1 MSALGWLQIV
11 LLYAL
16 VLVAVKPLGGFMATV
31 FEGGRTSLSQVLA
44 PVERGFYRLAGIDEG
59 REQGWR
65 AYALAMLAF
74 NAAGFAVLY
83 LIMRMQGVLT
93 FNPQGFAGVEP
104 GLAFNTA
111 ISFVTNTNW
120 QSYGGETTMSHFT
133 QMAGLAVQNFLSA
146 ATGIALAV
154 ALTRAFARSGA
165 REVGNFWVDMVR
177 STLYVLL
184 PLSLVFALAF
194 VFLGEPQSLLAS
206 VQATTIEGAPQNIAL
221 GPVASQE
228 AIKMLGTNGG
238 GFFNANSA
246 HPFENPTPLT
256 NLLEMWSII
265 AISAALTFTFGSMV
279 KDRRQGWAL
288 LAVMGAL
295 LVAATAIAYWAE
307 GAGNPI
313 LTGLG
318 LDGAGGNMEGK
329 EVRFGVANSALW
341 STLTTGASN
350 GSVNAMHDSFTP
362 LGGLMPLFLIKLGEI
377 LPGGV
382 GSGLYGMVVF
392 AIIAVFVAGL
402 MVGRTPEY
410 LGKKIEAREMKLAVL
425 AILLLPAALL
435 GFAAVA
441 ALIPAG
447 TSSLNNAGPHGL
459 SEILYAYSSAVGNNG
474 SAFAGLNANTPW
486 FNTTLG
492 IAMFLGRFAVIVP
505 VMGIAGSI
513 AAKTK
518 GASSPGT
525 FPTHGPLFVG
535 LVMGVILILGG
546 LQYFPALALGPIV
559 EHFLMLAGQTF

>member
-1 MSALGWLQIV
+1 
-11 LLYAL
+11 
-16 VLVAVKPLGGFMATV
+16 MAQV
-31 FEGGRTSLSQVLA
+31 FEGGRTFLSPVLA
-44 PVERGFYRLAGIDEG
+44 PVERGFYRLAGIDE
-59 REQGWR
+59 RKEQGWSG
-65 AYALAMLAF
+65 YTLAMLTF
-74 NAAGFAVLY
+74 NAAGFMLLY
-83 LIMRMQGVLT
+83 LIMRMQGFLP
-93 FNPQGFAGVEP
+93 FNPRGFAGVEP

-146 ATGIALAV
+146 ATGIVLAI

-165 REVGNFWVDMVR
+165 KEVGNFWVDLVR
-177 STLYVLL
+177 STLYILL
-184 PLSLVFALAF
+184 PLSILFALVF
-194 VFLGEPQSLLAS
+194 VFLGEPQTLLAS
-206 VQATTIEGAPQNIAL
+206 VQATTVEGAQQNIAL

-256 NLLEMWSII
+256 NLLEMWTII
-265 AISAALTFTFGSMV
+265 AISAALTFTFGKMV
-279 KDRRQGWAL
+279 KDTRQGWAL
-288 LAVMGAL
+288 LAVMGL
-295 LVAATAIAYWAE
+295 LLIAATVVAYWAE

-313 LTGLG
+313 LVALG
-318 LDGAGGNMEGK
+318 LDPAGGNMEGK
-329 EVRFGVANSALW
+329 EVRFGIENSALW

-362 LGGLMPLFLIKLGEI
+362 LGGLMPLFLIKLGEV

-382 GSGLYGMVVF
+382 GSGLYGMIVF
-392 AIIAVFVAGL
+392 AVIAVFVAGL

-410 LGKKIEAREMKLAVL
+410 LGKKVEAREMKLAVL

-435 GFAAVA
+435 GFAAIA

-492 IAMFLGRFAVIVP
+492 IAMFLGRFAVIIP
-505 VMGIAGSI
+505 VMGIAGSL

-518 GASSPGT
+518 GSASSGT

-535 LVMGVILILGG
+535 LVIGVILILGG

>member
-31 FEGGRTSLSQVLA
+31 FEGGRTSLSPVLA